1 MKWCSLGSGRS
12 FGRCKVA
19 QTTAFQAG
27 GSQCK
32 PPCGYPNTF
41 LNFVIGGKV
50 LSGKPDA
57 KAIGPRPELGRT
69 ARRAKPFGL
78 AIYSPEGGVL
88 SLPKGASLSQRGGSV
103 DSYHQDTKTRS
114 FLEGQSTLLFF
125 VPWCLCGEESDCGYV
140 ALCPGPPNNTTSD

>member
-1 MKWCSLGSGRS
+1 M
-12 FGRCKVA
+12 
-19 QTTAFQAG
+19 
-27 GSQCK
+27 
-32 PPCGYPNTF
+32 
-41 LNFVIGGKV
+41 
-50 LSGKPDA
+50 LSGKLDA

-88 SLPKGASLSQRGGSV
+88 SPLSLGPVLVALGPLAQALGPVAQGHRGQRVQDKCQRTRGLPKGASLSQRGGSV

-114 FLEGQSTLLFF
+114 FFEGQSTLLFF

-140 ALCPGPPNNTTSD
+140 ALCPGPPNNTTSN